1 MQCQNYIG
9 DNTVVPVTSRDDL
22 RENQPVATAAASS
35 LTTIHKFTED
45 TELLSGR
52 SNIICISD
60 EAHRSQV
67 NLDQKV
73 IVDKESGRCAN
84 LRFR

>member
-9 DNTVVPVTSRDDL
+9 DDTVVPVTSRDDL
-22 RENQPVATAAASS
+22 REKLAGRNSGGVF

-60 EAHRSQV
+60 EAHRSGSTSIR
-67 NLDQKV
+67 K
-73 IVDKESGRCAN
+73 
-84 LRFR
+84 